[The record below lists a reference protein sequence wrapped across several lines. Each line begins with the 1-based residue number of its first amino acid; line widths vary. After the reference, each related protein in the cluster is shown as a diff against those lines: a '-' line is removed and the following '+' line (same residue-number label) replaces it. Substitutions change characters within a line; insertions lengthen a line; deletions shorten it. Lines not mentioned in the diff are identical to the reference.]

1 MYSPNWRVHIFLGV
15 LQWKGF
21 GHLGRLWK
29 RHAAL
34 VPTPWLHFWPLSPPL
49 FRPQKRLAQQ
59 ATPDTV
65 NTAEQLA
72 RPAAVP
78 GS

>member
-1 MYSPNWRVHIFLGV
+1 MEGFWASRAPLEKARRTGTYALAPFL
-15 LQWKGF
+15 
-21 GHLGRLWK
+21 
-29 RHAAL
+29 A
-34 VPTPWLHFWPLSPPL
+34 LSPPL
-49 FRPQKRLAQQ
+49 FRPQKRLARQ